1 MSTRAHEIL
10 QEILSLPPAERAEL
24 VEGIL
29 ASLEPSDPR
38 VLKLWAAEAEARL
51 GAFQREELEAV
62 SADAVFDD
70 IDRMRSK

>member
-38 VLKLWAAEAEARL
+38 ILKLWAAEAEDRL
-51 GAFQREELEAV
+51 AAFERNELEAG
-62 SADAVFDD
+62 SPNLYSMKSIA
-70 IDRMRSK
+70 